1 MKTKTAEEIMAKI
14 NPSTP
19 HSLTV
24 WTDEMVIQAMHEYAS
39 QVAEAVEL
47 SQLLFDCN
55 QVLTG
60 YAMDDSWS
68 EWDESVRQ
76 RVIKMQYDINQP
88 SSRHQENG
96 DFYCADWNRCG
107 SICDEQCPAC
117 KKAENAPEILPDS
130 PASPVDGREAVR

>member
-1 MKTKTAEEIMAKI
+1 MKIKTAEEVLDKYLDGYPWQHWSKENAIK
-14 NPSTP
+14 
-19 HSLTV
+19 
-24 WTDEMVIQAMHEYAS
+24 AMHEYAS
-39 QVAEAVEL
+39 QGVEAVEL

-88 SSRHQENG
+88 S
-96 DFYCADWNRCG
+96 
-107 SICDEQCPAC
+107 
-117 KKAENAPEILPDS
+117 
-130 PASPVDGREAVR
+130 

>member
-1 MKTKTAEEIMAKI
+1 MKTKTAEECWVSNGLIPAYFTKYVK
-14 NPSTP
+14 SAF
-19 HSLTV
+19 
-24 WTDEMVIQAMHEYAS
+24 EEYAF
-39 QVAEAVEL
+39 QGVEAVEL

-88 SSRHQENG
+88 S
-96 DFYCADWNRCG
+96 
-107 SICDEQCPAC
+107 
-117 KKAENAPEILPDS
+117 
-130 PASPVDGREAVR
+130 